1 MDGRRIFGWL
11 VVVAAGMAIMTM
23 TLSCMSDRQEQKQLL
38 LADSLNRVSYDLR
51 YKDLPRAAKAA
62 GQAYEYSVTFPS
74 IKAEALN
81 NMAFCAFMR
90 MDFEQAIR
98 LYRKALSASNNEVE
112 NLISDIGLMKICQRT
127 SMNKE
132 FYDYRNSALRRIK
145 RIREDRISLENEVVS
160 KRMDYALSE
169 FYIVSGIYYYYLQ
182 QEEESL
188 TSIEAISPDWLKAD
202 TAQWLYYM
210 YMRGSGGMYRAE
222 SADEITKGEFSCLVE
237 CLQISHAQGY
247 IYFEAN
253 ALQAMAELLLF
264 RSNRELLAKE
274 RDGLLRLV
282 NPEDIPLDSLPLRF
296 AQEALRLFKRYG
308 DWYQISGT
316 YRTMASYYNFM
327 GQPEKA
333 LSNLAEALGY
343 VNRHHEK
350 YYHCDDTL
358 DRLFTFVPGQDR
370 STELTW
376 INDEGIKTVPEWI
389 ARLREQLSR
398 TYSAMDRKVESDFNR
413 NIYLDIL
420 DYTRQDKELESRYEV
435 LESESRQLNGLLL
448 LVGFSFVDLVIV
460 FIFLNRYWRRR
471 NTQYVNE
478 LKRVLEVCQR
488 ITSAVP
494 PQASGMLEIK
504 EAVCLTVQKDL
515 LDIFRSKEL
524 WIEIVGEDAERRPDW
539 VEHGHGV
546 GYALFSPGKDNAIG
560 TLWLYPQ
567 TTLRKEEKAL
577 IGLMAPY
584 LAWTLENGQN
594 LLSLEDERRKVE
606 KEQYVHE
613 RHLVENKREN
623 EVKKACLSLVTGI
636 LPYIDR
642 VVNEV
647 NKLHLLSSSDERLKD
662 EKLHYIDEL
671 ITCINEYNDI
681 LASWIKMRQGTVSL
695 NIESFPLNELFLTLA
710 KGKRSF
716 ELRRQEFIVPQTT
729 AVVKADKAL
738 TLFMINTLAEN
749 ARKYTPEGGRIEL
762 SAEETDTYVEISV
775 SDNGPGLSET
785 DVNRIL
791 GEKVYDSKQIGME
804 TAVDTQSLQ
813 RQKGYGFG
821 LMNCKGIVEKYRKT
835 NALFQVCT
843 FRIESCPGHGSRF
856 SFRLP
861 KGIRHLGVWLAVLG
875 CGIGAFGCTDR
886 PGIPFTLTDTADTV
900 SVSATVTAYDSLL
913 AIANDYANR
922 VYESNING
930 KYSVALELADS
941 VLYYMNAHYLQYSG
955 TTGPLLRLYAE
966 GTAAELAW
974 LANRFD
980 TDYYILLDVRNEAAV
995 ASLAVK
1001 DFRRYRYNN
1010 TGYTSLYKLL
1020 SEDNSLEDY
1029 CKQMQQSANN
1039 RLIALA
1045 IFLLLVAGGVIA
1057 YYLLYVRKQ
1066 LHYRYNMEQV
1076 FAINSALFQASS
1088 VAEKEPTVDIPQ
1100 TLVSCIFNDMN
1111 ELVPLSNLALLVYNE
1126 ENRIL
1131 ETAFYQDVS
1140 DEDLKE
1146 RMKWAFEKCQVHWAA
1161 DADWCFL
1168 PLWSDTGREKHC
1180 IGLLALLTSRPYT
1193 REEDQLL
1200 VQLMSDY
1207 LGSVLYHTLVTV
1219 QRKCHDIEL
1228 AQDDA
1233 RRILFEEN
1241 QLHVQNMVLDNCLS
1255 TIKHETVYYPN
1266 RIKQIV
1272 DKLTQKTLEEGVE
1285 KEQLAIMGEL
1295 VDYYRDVFT
1304 LLTSC
1309 AARQLEG
1316 VTFRRAEVNVEELTD
1331 HAVRYLQRV
1340 TRKLPYTLTLE
1351 VDTSPVWVSGDRVL
1365 LAFLLEN
1372 LLDEAVRYPVA
1383 GKLELKIRRIENFI
1397 RFDFTD
1403 SRRNFTQSELNELF
1417 YPDKDR
1423 MQPKGSGGELTG
1435 TEYLVCKQIIRDHD
1449 EFAGRRGC
1457 RINAEPISGNQGFKV
1472 WFTVPNRDIN
1482 KR

>member
-1 MDGRRIFGWL
+1 MKRKRTFGWL
-11 VVVAAGMAIMTM
+11 GAGLLYVVMAV
-23 TLSCMSDRQEQKQLL
+23 SCSSGRQNRQMLQV
-38 LADSLNRVSYDLR
+38 ADSLNRVSYALR
-51 YKDLPRAAKAA
+51 YKDLAKAARAA
-62 GQAYEYSVTFPS
+62 GQAYEYAVASPSVR
-74 IKAEALN
+74 AEALN

-112 NLISDIGLMKICQRT
+112 NLIADIGMMKICQRT

-145 RIREDRISLENEVVS
+145 RIQEDRISLEDEAVA

-188 TSIEAISPDWLKAD
+188 ASIEAIPTDWVKSD
-202 TAQWLYYM
+202 TSQWLYYM
-210 YMRGSGGMYRAE
+210 YMRGSGGMYRGKTAE
-222 SADEITKGEFSCLVE
+222 EITKGEFGCLVE
-237 CLQISHAQGY
+237 CLQVSHAQGY
-247 IYFEAN
+247 VYFEAN

-274 RDGLLRLV
+274 KEGMLRMV
-282 NPEDIPLDSLPLRF
+282 NPNGVPLDSLPLRF
-296 AQEALRLFKRYG
+296 AREALRLFKRYG

-316 YRTMASYYNFM
+316 YRTVASYYNFM
-327 GQPEKA
+327 GVPEKA
-333 LSNLAEALGY
+333 LPNLAEALGY

-350 YYHCDDTL
+350 YYHCEDTL
-358 DRLFTFVPGQDR
+358 DRLFTYVPGQER

-398 TYSAMDRKVESDFNR
+398 TYAAMDRKVESDFNR

-435 LESESRQLNGLLL
+435 LDSESRQLNGLML
-448 LVGFSFVDLVIV
+448 LVAFSFIVLVVV
-460 FIFLNRYWRRR
+460 FVFLNRYWRKR

-478 LKRVLEVCQR
+478 LRRVLEVCR
-488 ITSAVP
+488 KITSAVP
-494 PQASGMLEIK
+494 PQVTGMEEMK
-504 EAVCLTVQKDL
+504 DAVCQAVQQDL
-515 LDIFRSKEL
+515 LDIFRSREL
-524 WIEIVGEDAERRPDW
+524 WIDITDDELEERPDW
-539 VEHGHGV
+539 VEQGKGV
-546 GYALFSPGKDNAIG
+546 SYALLSPGKQGPIG
-560 TLWLYPQ
+560 TLWLYPL
-567 TTLRKEEKAL
+567 TILRKEEQAL
-577 IGLMAPY
+577 VRLLVPY

-594 LLSLEDERRKVE
+594 LVSLDDERRRVE

-613 RHLVENKREN
+613 KHLIENKREN

-647 NKLHLLSSSDERLKD
+647 KKLRVLPSAGQELKAG
-662 EKLHYIDEL
+662 KLQYIDEL
-671 ITCINEYNDI
+671 ITRINEYNDI
-681 LASWIKMRQGTVSL
+681 LALWIKMRQGTVSL
-695 NIESFPLNELFLTLA
+695 NIENFALNELFQTVA
-710 KGKRSF
+710 KGRRSF
-716 ELRRQEFIVPQTT
+716 EMKRQEFIVPQTS
-729 AVVKADKAL
+729 AWVKADKAL

-749 ARKYTPEGGRIEL
+749 ARKYTPAGGHIEL
-762 SAEETDTYVEISV
+762 SAEETDIYVEISV
-775 SDNGPGLSET
+775 TDDGPGLSGA

-791 GEKVYDSKQIGME
+791 GEKVYDSKQIGLE
-804 TAVDTQSLQ
+804 TAVDSQSLQ
-813 RQKGYGFG
+813 RQKGHGFG
-821 LMNCKGIVEKYRKT
+821 LMNCKGIIEKYRKT
-835 NALFQVCT
+835 NTVFQVCT
-843 FRIESCPGHGSRF
+843 FQIESCPGKGSRF
-856 SFRLP
+856 FFRLP
-861 KGIRHLGVWLAVLG
+861 KGLQRLGMWLVVLA
-875 CGIGAFGCTDR
+875 CGAGIFGCN
-886 PGIPFTLTDTADTV
+886 GNKSASQIASISDTV
-900 SVSATVTAYDSLL
+900 VAVPVVTAYDSLL

-922 VYESNING
+922 VYDCNVNG
-930 KYSVALELADS
+930 RYATALELADS
-941 VLYYMNAHYLQYSG
+941 VLYYLNTHYLQYSG
-955 TTGPLLRLYAE
+955 NEGPLLQLYSSGA
-966 GTAAELAW
+966 AAELTW
-974 LANRFD
+974 LDNRFD

-1001 DFRRYRYNN
+1001 DFRGYRYNN
-1010 TGYTSLYKLL
+1010 TAYTSLYKLL

-1039 RLIALA
+1039 RLIALV
-1045 IFLLLVAGGVIA
+1045 IFMLLVVGGIIA
-1057 YYLLYVRKQ
+1057 YYLLYIRKQ

-1076 FAINSALFQASS
+1076 FAINNVLFQASS
-1088 VAEKEPTVDIPQ
+1088 EAETEPVSEIPRK
-1100 TLVSCIFNDMN
+1100 LVNRIYNEMN
-1111 ELVPLSNLALLVYNE
+1111 ELVPLSNLGLWVYNE
-1126 ENRIL
+1126 EYRIL
-1131 ETAFYQDVS
+1131 ESAFYQEVND
-1140 DEDLKE
+1140 DDLKE
-1146 RMKWAFEKCQVHWAA
+1146 RMKRAFEKEQVCWAV

-1168 PLWSDTGREKHC
+1168 PLWNEAGGEKHC
-1180 IGLLALLTSRPYT
+1180 IGLLALQTSRPYN

-1200 VQLMSDY
+1200 VKLMSGY

-1233 RRILFEEN
+1233 RRTLFEEN

-1272 DKLTQKTLEEGVE
+1272 DRLTQDALTGNEE
-1285 KEQLAIMGEL
+1285 KEQLEAMWEL
-1295 VDYYRDVFT
+1295 VDYYKDVFT

-1309 AARQLEG
+1309 AARQLDG
-1316 VTFRRAEVNVEELTD
+1316 VTFRRTEIDVNGLVISAT
-1331 HAVRYLQRV
+1331 RYLQRV
-1340 TRKLPYTLTLE
+1340 SRKLPYTLTLE
-1351 VDTSPVWVSGDRVL
+1351 VNAEPVGVAGDRVL

-1372 LLDEAVRYPVA
+1372 LLDEAIRYPEA
-1383 GKLELKIRRIENFI
+1383 GRLKLKIYRIEAFV

-1417 YPDKDR
+1417 YPDKNR
-1423 MQPKGSGGELTG
+1423 MQQGNSSGGLTG

-1457 RINAEPISGNQGFKV
+1457 RINATAAGNRGFTV
-1472 WFTVPNRDIN
+1472 WFTVPYRDI
-1482 KR
+1482 K

>member
-1 MDGRRIFGWL
+1 MDGKRFCGWL
-11 VVVAAGMAIMTM
+11 VAAITGMAAMTM
-23 TLSCMSDRQEQKQLL
+23 VVSCVPDRQKQKHLW

-51 YKDLPRAAKAA
+51 YKDLPRAARAA
-62 GQAYEYSVTFPS
+62 GQAYEYSAAFPS
-74 IKAEALN
+74 VRAEALN

-98 LYRKALSASNNEVE
+98 LYRKALSASSNEVE
-112 NLISDIGLMKICQRT
+112 SLIADIGLMKICQRT

-145 RIREDRISLENEVVS
+145 RIREDRISLENEIVS

-188 TSIEAISPDWLKAD
+188 TSIEAISPDWVKAD

-210 YMRGSGGMYRAE
+210 YMRGSGGMYRAKN
-222 SADEITKGEFSCLVE
+222 ADEVTKGEFGCLVE
-237 CLQISHAQGY
+237 CLQVSHAQGY

-264 RSNRELLAKE
+264 RSNRELLSKE

-282 NPEDIPLDSLPLRF
+282 NPENIPLDSLSLRF

-316 YRTMASYYNFM
+316 YRTLASYYNFM

-333 LSNLAEALGY
+333 LPNLAEALGY

-350 YYHCDDTL
+350 YYHCSDTL
-358 DRLFTFVPGQDR
+358 DRLFTFVPGQER

-448 LVGFSFVDLVIV
+448 LVGFSFVVLVIV

-478 LKRVLEVCQR
+478 LRRVLEVCQR

-504 EAVCLTVQKDL
+504 EAVCLAVQTDL
-515 LDIFRSKEL
+515 LDIFRSREL
-524 WIEIVGEDAERRPDW
+524 WIEIAGEDIENRPDW
-539 VEHGHGV
+539 VEHGQGI
-546 GYALFSPGKDNAIG
+546 GYVLLSPGKHDAIG

-567 TTLRKEEKAL
+567 TTLRKEEKSL
-577 IGLMAPY
+577 VGLLTPY

-647 NKLHLLSSSDERLKD
+647 NKLQFLSSSDKRLKS

-681 LASWIKMRQGTVSL
+681 LAGWIKMRQGIVSL
-695 NIESFPLNELFLTLA
+695 NIENFALNELFLTLA

-716 ELRRQEFIVPQTT
+716 ELKRQEFIVPQTT

-775 SDNGPGLSET
+775 ADNGPGLSEA
-785 DVNRIL
+785 DVNCIL
-791 GEKVYDSKQIGME
+791 DEKVYDSKQIGME
-804 TAVDTQSLQ
+804 TAADTQLLQ

-821 LMNCKGIVEKYRKT
+821 LMNCKGIIEKYRKT
-835 NALFQVCT
+835 NVLFQVCT
-843 FRIESCPGHGSRF
+843 FRIESSPGQGSRF
-856 SFRLP
+856 FFRLP
-861 KGIRHLGVWLAVLG
+861 KGTRRLGIWLAVLG
-875 CGIGAFGCTDR
+875 WGLGIWGCADKPDALHPVTD
-886 PGIPFTLTDTADTV
+886 IVDTV
-900 SVSATVTAYDSLL
+900 TVSATVTAYDSLL

-922 VYESNING
+922 VYECNVDG
-930 KYSVALELADS
+930 KYSAALELADS

-955 TTGPLLRLYAE
+955 ATGPLLYLFAE
-966 GTAAELAW
+966 GPAAELSW
-974 LANRFD
+974 LEDRFD

-995 ASLAVK
+995 ASLAIK

-1010 TGYTSLYKLL
+1010 TAYTSLYKLL

-1029 CKQMQQSANN
+1029 CKQMQLSANN

-1045 IFLLLVAGGVIA
+1045 IFLLLVVGGIIA
-1057 YYLLYVRKQ
+1057 YYLLYIRKQ

-1076 FAINSALFQASS
+1076 FTINSALFQASS
-1088 VAEKEPTVDIPQ
+1088 AAEKEPAVDIPQ
-1100 TLVSCIFNDMN
+1100 ALVDRIFNEMN
-1111 ELVPLSNLALLVYNE
+1111 ELVPLSNLALLVHNE
-1126 ENRIL
+1126 DNRMM
-1131 ETAFYQDVS
+1131 ETAFYQEVN

-1146 RMKWAFEKCQVHWAA
+1146 RMKRSFEKCQVHWAV

-1168 PLWSDTGREKHC
+1168 PLWNDTGEEKHC
-1180 IGLLALLTSRPYT
+1180 IGLLAFQTSRPYI

-1233 RRILFEEN
+1233 RRTLFEEN

-1272 DKLTQKTLEEGVE
+1272 DKLTQERLEEQVE
-1285 KEQLAIMGEL
+1285 KEQLSVMDEL

-1316 VTFRRAEVNVEELTD
+1316 ITFRRTEVNVEELAGQ
-1331 HAVRYLQRV
+1331 AVRYLRRIS
-1340 TRKLPYTLTLE
+1340 RKLPYTLVLE
-1351 VDTSPVWVSGDRVL
+1351 VEASPVCVSGDKVL

-1383 GKLELKIRRIENFI
+1383 GRLELKIYRTENFI

-1423 MQPKGSGGELTG
+1423 MQPEGSGGGLTG

-1457 RINAEPISGNQGFKV
+1457 RINAEPIPGGKGFKV
-1472 WFTVPNRDIN
+1472 WFTVPYREI
-1482 KR
+1482 K